1 MKNGESRITI
11 WLSWRLLILQKGKK
25 RKEIQILYCPK
36 NEVVRRGAS
45 LCITMPGGDAAAAAA
60 AAIAVTI
67 AIAVAQNP

>member
-1 MKNGESRITI
+1 
-11 WLSWRLLILQKGKK
+11 LQKGKK

-60 AAIAVTI
+60 IAVTI

>member
-1 MKNGESRITI
+1 
-11 WLSWRLLILQKGKK
+11 LQKGKK

-60 AAIAVTI
+60 AIAVTI

>member
-1 MKNGESRITI
+1 
-11 WLSWRLLILQKGKK
+11 LQKGKK

-60 AAIAVTI
+60 AAAIAVTI